1 MVNALVQW
9 CAVVLWMGV
18 IFALSAIPSL
28 ASPLAP
34 VYDFMLRKLAHM
46 ALYAVLTVLLFR
58 ALRTHMASKTHAL
71 LLAVLV
77 AGVYACSDE
86 WHQTVVPGRVG
97 SLRDV
102 GIDTLGI
109 ASACTLVYKGR
120 FYV

>member
-1 MVNALVQW
+1 MANALVQW
-9 CAVVLWMGV
+9 CVVVLWMGV

>member
-1 MVNALVQW
+1 MVNAVVSW

-18 IFALSAIPSL
+18 IFTLSAIPSL

-34 VYDFMLRKLAHM
+34 IYDLMLRKLAHM
-46 ALYAVLTVLLFR
+46 GVYAVLTILLFR
-58 ALRTHMASKTHAL
+58 ALRRYMASTSHAL

-86 WHQTVVPGRVG
+86 WHQRFVPGREG
-97 SLRDV
+97 SWRDV

-109 ASACTLVYKGR
+109 ASACTLVYKAR

>member
-1 MVNALVQW
+1 MVKAVVQW

-34 VYDFMLRKLAHM
+34 VYDFMLRKLAHT
-46 ALYAVLTVLLFR
+46 AVYAVLTVLLFR
-58 ALRTHMASKTHAL
+58 AFRRPGTRNTRAL

-86 WHQTVVPGRVG
+86 WHQTFVPGREG

-109 ASACTLVYKGR
+109 ASACTLLYKVR

>member
-1 MVNALVQW
+1 MVNAVVPW
-9 CAVVLWMGV
+9 CAVVPWMGV
-18 IFALSAIPSL
+18 IFALSAIPSF

-46 ALYAVLTVLLFR
+46 AVYAVLTVLLFR
-58 ALRTHMASKTHAL
+58 VLRRHVASNTRAL

-77 AGVYACSDE
+77 AGLYACSDE
-86 WHQTVVPGRVG
+86 WHQTVVPGPVG

-109 ASACTLVYKGR
+109 ASACTLLYKVR

>member
-1 MVNALVQW
+1 MANALVQW

-58 ALRTHMASKTHAL
+58 ALRTHMASNTHAL

>member
-1 MVNALVQW
+1 MVNAVVQW

-18 IFALSAIPSL
+18 IFALSGIPSL
-28 ASPLAP
+28 GSPLAP
-34 VYDFMLRKLAHM
+34 IYDFILRKLAHM
-46 ALYAVLTVLLFR
+46 AVYAVLTVLLFR
-58 ALRTHMASKTHAL
+58 SLRRHVASNTLAL

-86 WHQTVVPGRVG
+86 WHQTFVLGREG

-109 ASACTLVYKGR
+109 TGACALVYKAR

>member
-1 MVNALVQW
+1 MANALVQW